1 MPEDIGDKGMAKKVD
16 TIGRHTTT
24 KERQP
29 QAMSEYEYVVFFC
42 VFTISLINHPSKV
55 ILQVVLSRL
64 KATAG
69 EPLAEEQ
76 ADCRQMVKE
85 HIVK

>member
-1 MPEDIGDKGMAKKVD
+1 MKGNLKQYQ
-16 TIGRHTTT
+16 T
-24 KERQP
+24 
-29 QAMSEYEYVVFFC
+29 YL
-42 VFTISLINHPSKV
+42 TISLINHPSKV